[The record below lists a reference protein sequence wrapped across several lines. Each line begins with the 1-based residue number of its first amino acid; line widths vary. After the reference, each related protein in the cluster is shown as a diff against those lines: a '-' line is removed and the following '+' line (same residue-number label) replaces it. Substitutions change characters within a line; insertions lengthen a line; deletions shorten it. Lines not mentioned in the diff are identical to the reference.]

1 MGVDVLK
8 TLKDIQYL
16 RLDLKYIEDKLT
28 ELRNKMTSIT
38 SAGNSDITPG
48 SHVFNSNNKLDN
60 NLVSI
65 EELQKK
71 ICTTRKRIIELEEQV
86 EIKLEVLEP
95 KERLVIKLYYFEGE
109 TIEYICGVVNYSYR
123 HTKRIYRLALG
134 KLEGVE

>member
-1 MGVDVLK
+1 MDVLK
-8 TLKDIQYL
+8 TLKEIQYL

-28 ELRNKMTSIT
+28 ELRNRMISVTS
-38 SAGNSDITPG
+38 SGNADITPG
-48 SHVFNSNNKLDN
+48 SHVSSSYNKLDN

-71 ICTTRKRIIELEEQV
+71 ICVTRKKIVELEEQV
-86 EIKLEVLEP
+86 EVKLDILEP
-95 KERLVIKLYYFEGE
+95 KERLIIKLYYFEGE

-134 KLEGVE
+134 KLGSV